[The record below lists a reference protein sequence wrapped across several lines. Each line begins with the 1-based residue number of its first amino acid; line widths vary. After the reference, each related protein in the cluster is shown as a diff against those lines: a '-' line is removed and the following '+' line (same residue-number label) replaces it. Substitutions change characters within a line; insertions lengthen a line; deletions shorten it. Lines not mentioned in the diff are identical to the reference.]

1 MIAHVPLLGLCS
13 KRCALLGQIDRVDV
27 NLLTNLDEQRASVA
41 NKQDIKDRIDQIH
54 LRAAV
59 NQGFS

>member
-13 KRCALLGQIDRVDV
+13 KRCALLGQLH
-27 NLLTNLDEQRASVA
+27 LLTNLDEQRASVA
-41 NKQDIKDRIDQIH
+41 NKQDIKDRIDQIP